1 MLTAEPTDDI
11 QRAIAWVDGRHDRFL
26 YSPPEDVEKAWAAV
40 VEKLV
45 ELDRVLGGQFYAAAE
60 AADTAYR
67 SAPYGT
73 RRLERPLAHGEFA
86 DALIGL
92 FLSVCE
98 VRVSI
103 RQFRSFA
110 NAMSGFEARLEAVL
124 MNCPKYHGE
133 LREWFFD

>member
-11 QRAIAWVDGRHDRFL
+11 QRAIAWVDGQHDAFL

-40 VEKLV
+40 VERLV
-45 ELDRVLGGQFYAAAE
+45 ELDRALGGQFYAAAE

-67 SAPYGT
+67 GSPYGA
-73 RRLERPLAHGEFA
+73 RRLERPLAYGEFA
-86 DALIGL
+86 DALVGL

-98 VRVSI
+98 VRASI
-103 RQFRSFA
+103 HRFRSFA
-110 NAMSGFEARLEAVL
+110 DAMSEFEARLGVVL

-133 LREWFFD
+133 MREWFFD